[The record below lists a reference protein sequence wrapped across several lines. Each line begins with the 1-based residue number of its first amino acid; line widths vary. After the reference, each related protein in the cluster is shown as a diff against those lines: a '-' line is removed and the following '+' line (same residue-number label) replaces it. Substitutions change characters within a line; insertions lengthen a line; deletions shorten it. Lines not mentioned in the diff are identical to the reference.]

1 LRSSLSHFRI
11 AGLTVTTGSV
21 ERDFIADGLA
31 AGLERAQLE
40 RVSAAVGLKKR
51 LVAPPG
57 VTALDLC
64 EDAAR
69 RLLSSLDVDASSI
82 DAVIFVTQTPDHPQP
97 NNASLLHG
105 RLGLAKSV
113 LSYDLS
119 HGCSGW
125 VYGLHQAALL
135 CAHGGAAR
143 VLLCAGDTLSRL
155 TNPADRS
162 VDPIFGDAGSATLVE
177 RTGRSE
183 PWHFEF
189 GTDGS
194 AAGLI
199 SVPAGGARLP
209 ASAGTRVEA
218 ADAAGHVR
226 HSENIRMDGAGVM
239 AFVLRE
245 VPSVIRSLIATAGWS
260 RAEAVALHQANRF
273 VLSSVLRAAGIDAAS
288 APVDLSERFGN
299 QSSCSV
305 PMVIASSFAERIAT
319 GPVRLLACGFGVGMS
334 WAGAAGVIGPCVFP
348 PVRPIAPHA

>member
-1 LRSSLSHFRI
+1 LRSSLSNFRI

-31 AGLERAQLE
+31 AGLDRAQLE

-51 LVAPPG
+51 LIAPPG

-69 RLLSSLDVDASSI
+69 RLLAALDVDPSSI
-82 DAVIFVTQTPDHPQP
+82 DAVVFVTQTPDHPQP

-113 LSYDLS
+113 LSYDLN

-125 VYGLHQAALL
+125 IYGLHQAALL

-162 VDPIFGDAGSATLVE
+162 LDPIFGDAGSATLVE

-189 GTDGS
+189 GTDDEAKLGAMRKEFIDS
-194 AAGLI
+194 LFRILQEQVEEARGRTAATERKAA
-199 SVPAGGARLP
+199 PKRKTAPKRKKKTAR
-209 ASAGTRVEA
+209 R
-218 ADAAGHVR
+218 
-226 HSENIRMDGAGVM
+226 
-239 AFVLRE
+239 
-245 VPSVIRSLIATAGWS
+245 
-260 RAEAVALHQANRF
+260 
-273 VLSSVLRAAGIDAAS
+273 
-288 APVDLSERFGN
+288 
-299 QSSCSV
+299 
-305 PMVIASSFAERIAT
+305 
-319 GPVRLLACGFGVGMS
+319 
-334 WAGAAGVIGPCVFP
+334 
-348 PVRPIAPHA
+348 

>member
-1 LRSSLSHFRI
+1 MRSRLSNFRL

-21 ERDFIADGLA
+21 ERDFIADGVA
-31 AGLERAQLE
+31 AGIDRAQLE
-40 RVSAAVGLKKR
+40 RVSAAVGLRKR
-51 LVAPPG
+51 LVAPPD

-69 RLLSSLDVDASSI
+69 RLFAALDVDPSSI
-82 DAVIFVTQTPDHPQP
+82 DALIFVTQTPDHPQP

-105 RLGLAKSV
+105 RLGLPKSAM
-113 LSYDLS
+113 SFDLS

-162 VDPIFGDAGSATLVE
+162 IDPIFGDAGSAALIE
-177 RTGRSE
+177 RTGISS
-183 PWHFEF
+183 PWHFDF
-189 GTDGS
+189 GTDGA

-199 SVPAGGARLP
+199 SVPAGGARQP
-209 ASAGTRVEA
+209 SSERTRIES
-218 ADAAGHVR
+218 ADADGHVR
-226 HSENIRMDGAGVM
+226 HAENLRMDGAGVM

-245 VPSVIRSLIATAGWS
+245 VPGAVRSLMAEAGWTH
-260 RAEAVALHQANRF
+260 ADLCALHQANRF
-273 VLSSVLRAAGIDAAS
+273 VLNAVIRAAQLDPS
-288 APVDLSERFGN
+288 TVPVDLAERFGN

-305 PMVIASSFAERIAT
+305 PMVIVSAFGQRLAS
-319 GPVRLLACGFGVGMS
+319 GPARLLACGFGVGMS
-334 WAGAAGVIGPCVFP
+334 WGAVAGVVGPCVCP
-348 PVRPIAPHA
+348 PPLPFFRHD

>member
-1 LRSSLSHFRI
+1 MRSSLSNFRI

-31 AGLERAQLE
+31 AGLDRAQLE

-51 LVAPPG
+51 LIAPPG

-69 RLLSSLDVDASSI
+69 RLLAALDVDPSSI
-82 DAVIFVTQTPDHPQP
+82 DAVVFVTQTPDHPQP

-105 RLGLAKSV
+105 RLGLSKSV
-113 LSYDLS
+113 LSYDLN

-125 VYGLHQAALL
+125 IYGLHQAALL

-183 PWHFEF
+183 PWHFIF

-194 AAGLI
+194 RSDVI
-199 SVPAGGARLP
+199 KVPAGGSRQPIDQGAMTPVLHSDGYLRCP
-209 ASAGTRVEA
+209 A
-218 ADAAGHVR
+218 
-226 HSENIRMDGAGVM
+226 NLCMDGAEVM
-239 AFVLRE
+239 AFTLRE
-245 VPSVIRSLIATAGWS
+245 VPPMIKELKLLSGFQTPDALI
-260 RAEAVALHQANRF
+260 LHQANRF
-273 VLSSVLRAAGIDAAS
+273 VVQTVARQCGAS
-288 APVDLSERFGN
+288 AIFVPSGVTEQFGN
-299 QSSCSV
+299 QSS
-305 PMVIASSFAERIAT
+305 ASIPCALVLELGEKTFSSPLRTVAGA
-319 GPVRLLACGFGVGMS
+319 FGVGLS
-334 WAGAAGVIGPCVFP
+334 WAGFTGHVGPFPCV
-348 PVRPIAPHA
+348 PVQKIKK